1 MLTRTAV
8 HASSSYCFSTF
19 ILQFVQ
25 LLCLLLFLVLI
36 FIKRAGGANVY
47 RRIVIVARVDT
58 LKWPILSVGKP
69 FLFVAAGD

>member
-1 MLTRTAV
+1 
-8 HASSSYCFSTF
+8 
-19 ILQFVQ
+19 
-25 LLCLLLFLVLI
+25 VLI

-69 FLFVAAGD
+69 FLFVSAGD